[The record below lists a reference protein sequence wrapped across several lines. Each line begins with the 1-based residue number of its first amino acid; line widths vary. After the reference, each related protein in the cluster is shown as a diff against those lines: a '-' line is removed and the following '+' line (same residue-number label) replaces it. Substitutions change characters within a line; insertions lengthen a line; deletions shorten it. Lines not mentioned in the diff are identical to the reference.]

1 MSTLRHA
8 KMQGGFSI
16 DERGGTTVKKDDAK
30 SSKAPNDQK
39 SDKLHKRGG
48 ARPPQPA
55 GDGLTCNE
63 AQVEA
68 LLSEGEST

>member
-1 MSTLRHA
+1 M
-8 KMQGGFSI
+8 
-16 DERGGTTVKKDDAK
+16 KK
-30 SSKAPNDQK
+30 SKTKPAEGRNEQP
-39 SDKLHKRGG
+39 SDNPRRRAG
-48 ARPPQPA
+48 AREPQPA

>member
-1 MSTLRHA
+1 MKNDNA
-8 KMQGGFSI
+8 KFPKGH
-16 DERGGTTVKKDDAK
+16 
-30 SSKAPNDQK
+30 NDQK
-39 SDKLHKRGG
+39 SEAVRKRGS
-48 ARPPQPA
+48 ARAPQRA

>member
-1 MSTLRHA
+1 M
-8 KMQGGFSI
+8 
-16 DERGGTTVKKDDAK
+16 KKDK
-30 SSKAPNDQK
+30 IKFSNGHNDQK
-39 SDKLHKRGG
+39 PDTSRKRGS
-48 ARPPQPA
+48 ARAPQRT